1 MQVIKKTFEYFT
13 AEKYCDLEYGTIY
26 YVPGTS
32 SHELNDYICA
42 RADEIAAQLN
52 NDDRNWVTCRI
63 VYLTKDNPLFAPSS
77 KPTLHSAM
85 LPTSDTPANACSFLK
100 ASLDITEPS
109 IVEDALIE
117 YFRTLQ
123 LMFDDILDKGT
134 CSHYLLTSTILSPV
148 DDQIR
153 FSVSRREMDF
163 DENRIKTCECLDM
176 AYEEEDV
183 EHFDYPSRLEITPN
197 TFQVLLPDYH
207 REIKFNAQIK
217 ALYVLFLNHPEG
229 IRMKEIG
236 DYKEEYKQLYL
247 YFTNRGNLEQLR
259 LAVDKLFDAY
269 NPNTLNVKKSQ
280 CSEQLR
286 IAIPED
292 NLRQYYEIQVHRGE
306 PHKINLD
313 RSLVSMP
320 DFLHQL

>member
-1 MQVIKKTFEYFT
+1 MQGFKKSIEFYTD
-13 AEKYCDLEYGTIY
+13 EKYRDLKYGTIY

-32 SHELNDYICA
+32 EHELDEYVSTH
-42 RADEIAAQLN
+42 ADQIAAHLN
-52 NDDRNWVTCRI
+52 KNAHNWVTCQI
-63 VYLTKDNPLFAPSS
+63 ICLDKENPLFAP
-77 KPTLHSAM
+77 HRNAAFYSAM
-85 LPTSDTPANACSFLK
+85 LPTDDAPAGAYNFLM
-100 ASLDITEPS
+100 ASLNISEPS
-109 IVEDALIE
+109 VIENAFIE
-117 YFRTLQ
+117 YFHTLQ
-123 LMFDDILDKGT
+123 QMFDGILDEGT
-134 CSHYLLTSTILSPV
+134 YSHYLLSSTILSPL

-153 FSVSRREMDF
+153 FSVSHREMNF
-163 DENRIKTCECLDM
+163 DENRIKACECLDM
-176 AYEEEDV
+176 AFEEEEV
-183 EHFDYPSRLEITPN
+183 EHFDYPSRLEITPI
-197 TFQVLLPDYH
+197 TFQILLPDYH

-247 YFTNRGNLEQLR
+247 YFTNRGNVEQLR

-306 PHKINLD
+306 PHKIKLD